1 MLSISLS
8 QKLLLLSAQTEA
20 LRVSIGQLLN
30 LLPKLKYIEF
40 LQSVQI
46 NFLDR
51 NGEEAAI
58 SSSVNEEL
66 GIVAGSAEGGFTGYL
81 KVIMSIR
88 LTVSVNI
95 LGNKG
100 FQLLNIR
107 TEGCFDLTQLANPAT
122 QSDDVAVFIL

>member
-107 TEGCFDLTQLANPAT
+107 TEGCFDLAQLANPAT